1 MKNCSLI
8 LRAASFA
15 ANRHRDQRR
24 RSNEEVA
31 YVNHPFAVACALCDE
46 GGVDDDELL
55 AAALLHDM
63 LEETE
68 TTQLELRNTFGA
80 RIAQIVAEVSDDKR
94 LSTSQRKRQQVLH
107 AAEVSIEA
115 QQIKL
120 ADKLCNLRDVI
131 ASDPEAW
138 PLFRKYQYYQWAKEI
153 VDQVRG
159 SNARLAQLFDEAY
172 VEGNRP
178 MPTRRSRVTGSRR
191 PSPPAPDSPG
201 TGAGRGSQST
211 RP

>member
-1 MKNCSLI
+1 LKSCSLI

-15 ANRHRDQRR
+15 ADRHRDQRR

-31 YVNHPFAVACALCDE
+31 YVNHPFAVACVLCDE

-63 LEETE
+63 LEETA
-68 TTQLELRNTFGA
+68 TTQAELRKAFGP

-94 LSTSQRKRQQVLH
+94 LSTAQRKRYQVVH
-107 AAEVSIEA
+107 AADVSLEA

-138 PLFRKYQYYQWAKEI
+138 PLFRKYQYFEWAKEI

-159 SNARLAQLFDEAY
+159 SNARLALLFDAAY
-172 VEGNRP
+172 ADRHP
-178 MPTRRSRVTGSRR
+178 LMPTRRGGFKGARR
-191 PSPPAPDSPG
+191 SSPPA
-201 TGAGRGSQST
+201 AGSAGKPAGQ
-211 RP
+211 